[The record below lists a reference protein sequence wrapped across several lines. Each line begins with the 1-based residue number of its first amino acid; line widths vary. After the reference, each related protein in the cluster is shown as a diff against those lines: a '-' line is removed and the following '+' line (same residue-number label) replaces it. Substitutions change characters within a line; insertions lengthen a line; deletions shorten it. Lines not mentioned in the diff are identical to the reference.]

1 MLDTLGN
8 VGSFIGGIGVALTV
22 AYLAVQVRLSGK
34 AAKAAAAQ
42 AVMQSLSEY
51 LRSVAESPQLA
62 AVIGKSYANHEALND
77 SEATQI
83 MFWTFAYFRLIE
95 LAHHH
100 YRLGGIPDSFWKGQA
115 RHLSALMTT
124 PTVLRFWAM
133 RQGFFSDEFRE
144 LIDGFD
150 PAGSA
155 TAGEEFMK
163 MYQKE
168 SDA

>member
-1 MLDTLGN
+1 MLDALGN
-8 VGSFIGGIGVALTV
+8 IGSFIGGIGVALTV

-42 AVMQSLSEY
+42 AVMQSMSEY

-62 AVIGKSYANHEALND
+62 GVIRKAYANLEALED
-77 SEATQI
+77 SEATQF

-100 YRLGGIPDSFWKGQA
+100 YRLGGIPDSFWKGQV

-124 PTVLRFWAM
+124 PAVARFWAM
-133 RQGFFSDEFRE
+133 RQHFFSDDFRK

-150 PAGSA
+150 PAACA
-155 TAGEEFMK
+155 TAGKEFMK
-163 MYQKE
+163 MYQSE